1 MASDGRNSLAPLL
14 EGAELPVLPDESL
27 RHLCS
32 HCVGLEYGEHLVGV
46 ADAAQE
52 AFLVGRWVYAL
63 GEPLHSPRIH
73 NAQHLPPRC
82 WLDVVRDIKPVVY
95 LV

>member
-1 MASDGRNSLAPLL
+1 MASDGCNSLAPLL
-14 EGAELPVLPDESL
+14 EGAELTVLTYKTL

-32 HCVGLEYGEHLVGV
+32 HCVGLEDGEYLVRV
-46 ADAAQE
+46 ADASQE
-52 AFLVGRWVYAL
+52 AFLVGRWVHAL
-63 GEPLHSPRIH
+63 GEPLHSPRVH

-82 WLDVVRDIKPVVY
+82 WLDVVRDINPVVY

>member
-1 MASDGRNSLAPLL
+1 MASDGSDRLAPLL
-14 EGAELPVLPDESL
+14 EGAELPVFPDESL

-32 HCVGLEYGEHLVGV
+32 HCVGLEDGEYLVGV
-46 ADAAQE
+46 SDASQE
-52 AFLVGRWVYAL
+52 SLLVSRWVHAL

-82 WLDVVRDIKPVVY
+82 WLDVVRDIKPIVY